1 MASTPVNCS
10 SSTSAS
16 CCCSSQLFDET
27 AGAAPR
33 PTGSSNIRARSVGGG
48 VGAAGCVAGAPNGAA
63 RVGGGACVAPVF
75 PGSGPESSEEQEG
88 WHEYPEEVALAEEEV
103 ALLALNCPP
112 NRSANAAAQ
121 WKPGGI
127 PAGDEFKRSGQ
138 LLAEAVGAIEG
149 AGGAA
154 GAAPKPIGSSN
165 IWARSAGSGG
175 GAVGGAV
182 SAADGRVGVAGSG
195 AWTRPGTAVVMG
207 AEVRH
212 GAEAGTQAR
221 IPPRPLSGSF
231 VNPALYLA
239 FSASGSAFQR
249 WPGVWQ
255 GAGQRAREKGIRREV
270 TGWGRGTG
278 RGNMGLGTGGMGAGK
293 GAVMAE
299 LKGHG

>member
-1 MASTPVNCS
+1 MRAVSLTSTASTPVNCS

-27 AGAAPR
+27 AGATPR
-33 PTGSSNIRARSVGGG
+33 PMGSSNIRARLAGSGAASCA
-48 VGAAGCVAGAPNGAA
+48 VGAAGCAAGAPNGAA
-63 RVGGGACVAPVF
+63 RVGGGACVAVC

-88 WHEYPEEVALAEEEV
+88 WHEYAEEVALAEEELV
-103 ALLALNCPP
+103 LLAFNCPP
-112 NRSANAAAQ
+112 DRSANAAAQ

-154 GAAPKPIGSSN
+154 GAAPQPIGSSN

-175 GAVGGAV
+175 GAAGGAV
-182 SAADGRVGVAGSG
+182 DAADGATRVGGGTGVGVVWSG
-195 AWTRPGTAVVMG
+195 GWTRSGTVVVMG

-212 GAEAGTQAR
+212 GAEAVTQAR

-231 VNPALYLA
+231 VNPTLYLA

-249 WPGVWQ
+249 WPG
-255 GAGQRAREKGIRREV
+255 ACAAR
-270 TGWGRGTG
+270 GRG
-278 RGNMGLGTGGMGAGK
+278 GG
-293 GAVMAE
+293 
-299 LKGHG
+299 

>member
-1 MASTPVNCS
+1 MGGAAGAGHRPMGQSNIWARS
-10 SSTSAS
+10 AGSRGGAAS
-16 CCCSSQLFDET
+16 C
-27 AGAAPR
+27 
-33 PTGSSNIRARSVGGG
+33 G
-48 VGAAGCVAGAPNGAA
+48 VGAVGGAA
-63 RVGGGACVAPVF
+63 RMGGGACVAVF

-88 WHEYPEEVALAEEEV
+88 WHEYAEEVALAEEETV
-103 ALLALNCPP
+103 ALLAFNCPP

-127 PAGDEFKRSGQ
+127 PAGTATAAVELRGGDEFKRSGQ

-182 SAADGRVGVAGSG
+182 GAADGAARVGGGVGVAGSG
-195 AWTRPGTAVVMG
+195 GWTRPGTAVALG
-207 AEVRH
+207 AEGRH
-212 GAEAGTQAR
+212 SAEAGTQAR
-221 IPPRPLSGSF
+221 LPPRPLSGSF

-249 WPGVWQ
+249 WPGAWQ
-255 GAGQRAREKGIRREV
+255 GAGERAREKKV
-270 TGWGRGTG
+270 
-278 RGNMGLGTGGMGAGK
+278 AQ
-293 GAVMAE
+293 
-299 LKGHG
+299 